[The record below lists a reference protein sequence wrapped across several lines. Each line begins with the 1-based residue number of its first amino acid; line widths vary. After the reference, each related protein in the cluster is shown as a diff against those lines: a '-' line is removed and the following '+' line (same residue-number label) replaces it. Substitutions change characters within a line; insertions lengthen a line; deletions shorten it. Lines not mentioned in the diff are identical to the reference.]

1 MQGTYVVNFSVS
13 DGTDIDFEVVTITVK
28 NVTGDDEDGDE
39 VPDASDKCLGT
50 PRNDEEVNKGNGC
63 RLPKSNKFDSNLT
76 TNFSLVNDLLLIED
90 LSIGIWGKG
99 RIQFI
104 NEKVPVLTYN
114 GTTYNPLDLSSIR
127 IEDNLIGINTS
138 DTKNNYSLFNKS
150 AVLTFYNVD
159 FTDPMIMRDG
169 VECTDCVSNGNTS
182 GVIGFIVPGF
192 SIYTIEER
200 PAPAGDPSSNRG
212 SPDNGGP
219 TSNTPSNVPTS
230 IVNEVII
237 NLDEVTSGSEE
248 IVIGD
253 LVYAIYNGE
262 TYSIGFNGETTEAI
276 SVAIGPEVGGFVINK
291 NTVRLLNL
299 DSISGDDIGIA
310 YTLLDEGIELYISKI
325 VNGVTPEHPSAAKGG
340 INLGEQDG
348 KKFEFDRWIILG
360 IIIVIVII
368 ATITLIFF
376 IIQSRRRR
384 EIIIGGLGAK
394 RGISKKGAKFE
405 Q

>member
-1 MQGTYVVNFSVS
+1 DEFFWCLGPNPNDDCDDNNNTVYPGASEICWDGVDNNCDGKKNEGCFVNTPPELTFIGDQSIDEGEEIVIVLNATDFDNDTLTYNVDKRPERSIYKDLSHTLKWIPAFNMQGTYVVNFSVS

-200 PAPAGDPSSNRG
+200 P
-212 SPDNGGP
+212 
-219 TSNTPSNVPTS
+219 
-230 IVNEVII
+230 
-237 NLDEVTSGSEE
+237 
-248 IVIGD
+248 
-253 LVYAIYNGE
+253 
-262 TYSIGFNGETTEAI
+262 
-276 SVAIGPEVGGFVINK
+276 
-291 NTVRLLNL
+291 
-299 DSISGDDIGIA
+299 
-310 YTLLDEGIELYISKI
+310 
-325 VNGVTPEHPSAAKGG
+325 
-340 INLGEQDG
+340 
-348 KKFEFDRWIILG
+348 
-360 IIIVIVII
+360 
-368 ATITLIFF
+368 
-376 IIQSRRRR
+376 
-384 EIIIGGLGAK
+384 
-394 RGISKKGAKFE
+394 
-405 Q
+405 